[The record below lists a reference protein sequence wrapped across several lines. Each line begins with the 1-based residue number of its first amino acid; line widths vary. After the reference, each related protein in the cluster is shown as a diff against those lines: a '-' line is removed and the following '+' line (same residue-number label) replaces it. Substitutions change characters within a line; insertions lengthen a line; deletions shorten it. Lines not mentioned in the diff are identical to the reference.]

1 MSMDG
6 GQGKEGHVGATGIN
20 SVITSFIDNVG
31 VLLIWPELLKWQ
43 NAPRSKLV
51 VYTIDGLFG

>member
-1 MSMDG
+1 MDG

-43 NAPRSKLV
+43 NAPTSKLV